1 MRKRNS
7 GLDRL
12 HTIPPIVNYKLLTSR
27 PREGYFGFVRA
38 RARARRASG
47 LLLLMWT
54 SDTSVYDSING
65 RVRVHSNG
73 TSADGHSVNYLR
85 VWRLMLNYAYG
96 LPTVE
101 IRQVGR
107 L

>member
-1 MRKRNS
+1 MSFGAS
-7 GLDRL
+7 GG
-12 HTIPPIVNYKLLTSR
+12 S
-27 PREGYFGFVRA
+27 VRA
-38 RARARRASG
+38 RA

-85 VWRLMLNYAYG
+85 VWRLVLNSSYAYG
-96 LPTVE
+96 LPGLFKLWRFGKFVDCK
-101 IRQVGR
+101 
-107 L
+107 